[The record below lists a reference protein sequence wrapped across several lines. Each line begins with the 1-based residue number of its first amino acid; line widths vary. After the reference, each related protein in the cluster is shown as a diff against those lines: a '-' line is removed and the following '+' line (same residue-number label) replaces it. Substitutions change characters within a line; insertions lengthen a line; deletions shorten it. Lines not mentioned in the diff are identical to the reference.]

1 MSENYCPICYSK
13 LEVKEVAP
21 CMECGHLEEE
31 IQHAIEG
38 KHTYSEMRVFNDL
51 CLILCNFCQVDFGS
65 YKSETFNLAKG
76 KRIGFENM
84 QFLREITDHSIRKDK
99 VCSNCMSRLPFL
111 KFLSEVREFNKDTK
125 E

>member
-21 CMECGHLEEE
+21 CMDCGHLEEE
-31 IQHAIEG
+31 IEHAIKG
-38 KHTYSEMRVFNDL
+38 IHTYSEMRVFNDL

-65 YKSETFNLAKG
+65 YTSETFSLPKG
-76 KRIGFENM
+76 KRISFKDM
-84 QFLREITDHSIRKDK
+84 QFLKEITDHSIRKDK
-99 VCSNCMSRLPFL
+99 VCPNCLQRLPFL
-111 KFLSEVREFNKDTK
+111 KFISEVREFNNENK